1 MNTSIS
7 QILFTFTILVMM
19 VIIMVQADNT
29 FYPNGRYGKR
39 MPAGNLLNGI
49 NSKQGKLFITYNTRQ

>member
-1 MNTSIS
+1 MNTSLS

-19 VIIMVQADNT
+19 VIMVQADNT

-39 MPAGNLLNGI
+39 IPSGNLLNGI
-49 NSKQGKLFITYNTRQ
+49 NSKQGKSFVTHNTR

>member
-1 MNTSIS
+1 MNPSIS

-19 VIIMVQADNT
+19 VIMVQADNT

-49 NSKQGKLFITYNTRQ
+49 NSKQGK